1 MILELDRGRKFS
13 DDTVEYLFRNYR
25 SDSSLFR
32 SGGSFEDAEND
43 HGINLW
49 KLMLRCPE
57 VNLKLNLKKF

>member
-1 MILELDRGRKFS
+1 MM
-13 DDTVEYLFRNYR
+13 TVEYLFRNYR

-32 SGGSFEDAEND
+32 SGGSFEEAEND

-57 VNLKLNLKKF
+57 VISS